1 MQTHLFLL
9 HADIEDRHWWFV
21 GRRRIMRS
29 LVQAVLPPSRNNQ
42 IVDVG
47 CGTGANIA
55 SLSDAYD
62 CVGVDTSSDAI
73 AAARQRYPS
82 VAFRLGTAP
91 DALGEIAR
99 RADMFLCMDV
109 LEHIE
114 NDRNVFASIVA
125 PMKAGA
131 LFLVT
136 VPADMALW
144 SAHDESFGHFRRYD
158 PDTLRRLWAEQPVSE
173 LLLSHFSSR
182 LYPVVRAV
190 RTVTRL
196 RGKSFGAGGT
206 DFRIPAAPMN
216 RALTR
221 LFAGEATRLVSALHG
236 RAAPYRFGSSL
247 VALLRRDAT

>member
-1 MQTHLFLL
+1 MQTHLFQL

-21 GRRRIMRS
+21 GRRRIMRK
-29 LVQAVLPPSRNNQ
+29 LVQAVLPPSRNKQ

-55 SLSDAYD
+55 SLSDTYD

-73 AAARQRYPS
+73 AAAKQRYPG
-82 VAFRLGTAP
+82 VAFRLGAAP
-91 DALGEIAR
+91 EALGEIAR

-114 NDRNVFASIVA
+114 NDRDAFASIVA

-131 LFLVT
+131 LFLIT

-144 SAHDESFGHFRRYD
+144 SGHDEAFGHFRRYE
-158 PDTLRRLWAEQPVSE
+158 PDSLRRLWSQQPVSE
-173 LLLSHFSSR
+173 MLLSHFSSR

-190 RTVTRL
+190 RSVTRL
-196 RGKSFGAGGT
+196 RGKPFGAGGT
-206 DFRIPAAPMN
+206 DFRIPAAPIN
-216 RALTR
+216 HALTR
-221 LFAGEATRLVSALHG
+221 LFSGEATRIDAALNG